1 MAKAEKPQAAAA
13 PAKPGGG
20 KGGPPGGKP
29 GAPGAK
35 GQAAGKGQPGGK
47 GQAAAKTKPEEQA
60 PPARARGTGTI
71 PPRLRERFRTVVIAA
86 LMTERGY
93 RNPLEVPRLSKIVV
107 NMGLGEARD
116 NAKILDSAVADL
128 QAITGQK
135 PVVTKAKK
143 SIANF
148 KLRSGMPIGAKVTL
162 RGARMYEFLDRLVN
176 AALPRVRDFRGV
188 SPKSFDGRGNYALG
202 LREQVIFPEILYDKI
217 DKVRGM
223 DVIVCTT
230 ARSDEEAKALLVH
243 LGVPFRE

>member
-1 MAKAEKPQAAAA
+1 MAKADKPQDAAA
-13 PAKPGGG
+13 KGGG
-20 KGGPPGGKP
+20 KAGAPGGKPGPAGGKAAPGGKP
-29 GAPGAK
+29 GA
-35 GQAAGKGQPGGK
+35 GKA
-47 GQAAAKTKPEEQA
+47 QAAAKGKPTEEKA
-60 PPARARGTGTI
+60 PPARARSTGTV
-71 PPRLRERFRTVVIAA
+71 PPRLRERFRTAVVPA
-86 LMTERGY
+86 LMKERGY
-93 RNPLEVPRLSKIVV
+93 ANVFEVPRLEKVVV

-116 NAKILDSAVADL
+116 NVKVLDTAVADL

-148 KLRSGMPIGAKVTL
+148 KIRAGMSIGAKVTL

-176 AALPRVRDFRGV
+176 VALPRVRDFKGV

-202 LREQVIFPEILYDKI
+202 LKEQVIFPEIVYDKI

-223 DVIVCTT
+223 DVIVCTS
-230 ARSDEEAKALLVH
+230 ARTDEEAKALLTH